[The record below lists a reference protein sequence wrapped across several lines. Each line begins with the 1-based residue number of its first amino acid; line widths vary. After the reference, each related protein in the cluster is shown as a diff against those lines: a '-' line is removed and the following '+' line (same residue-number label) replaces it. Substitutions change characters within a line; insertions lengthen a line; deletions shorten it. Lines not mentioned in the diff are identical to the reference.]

1 MKWANLIVV
10 LIALLARPASGETL
24 RAALER
30 STALQGSGQAPE
42 ALQCLQEAR
51 VENPESTA
59 LIFAIAGAQVAV
71 GDSLLATHDLDEAAR
86 HFRLARE
93 TFERCASDTRLSESV
108 AYNAATCL
116 LRLDGALER
125 KDDYGA
131 RVENLRGAVAAL
143 EGVVV
148 SYPAH
153 ARAKKN
159 LDCARYRLALL
170 LQSPPGDPEGKDE
183 KSEEPDKPATEVAGA
198 STQIPD
204 ATAVVEE
211 GAIVVLHMK
220 PRGEAAP

>member
-10 LIALLARPASGETL
+10 LITLWARPASGESL

-42 ALQCLQEAR
+42 ALQCLREAR
-51 VENPESTA
+51 VEHPESA
-59 LIFAIAGAQVAV
+59 AIIFAIAGAQVAV
-71 GDSLLATHDLDEAAR
+71 GDGLLAAHDLDGATQ
-86 HFRLARE
+86 HYLLARE
-93 TFERCASDTRLSESV
+93 TFGRCASDARLAESV

-131 RVENLRGAVAAL
+131 RVENLRSAVAAL

-170 LQSPPGDPEGKDE
+170 LQSPPGDPDEKDE
-183 KSEEPDKPATEVAGA
+183 KPKNPDKPATEVAGA

-220 PRGEAAP
+220 PRGEASP